1 MNHEL
6 NIELEIEKEE
16 EKKRLPL
23 PPAFPQCTSD
33 CCCLGFRSSSQYRC
47 FLWFSSWPHKGG
59 SAECKGV
66 LQCGGVAAQSALH
79 PRRGRLAMMTTI
91 IRRLWKRTRGGEN
104 GLWSFSDSFKTSL
117 EVMMGKKL
125 NTIHSIWKSIE
136 TGEMICAQNWFLFR
150 CQRFAVTSPIHGYW
164 RWGSKYQTSWPCQS

>member
-66 LQCGGVAAQSALH
+66 LQCGGAVAQSALH
-79 PRRGRLAMMTTI
+79 PRRGRLAMMTII
-91 IRRLWKRTRGGEN
+91 IRRLWWRTRGGGN
-104 GLWSFSDSFKTSL
+104 GLWSFL
-117 EVMMGKKL
+117 AVLKL
-125 NTIHSIWKSIE
+125 HLRLPWQRSWTLSI
-136 TGEMICAQNWFLFR
+136 LFEN
-150 CQRFAVTSPIHGYW
+150 QL
-164 RWGSKYQTSWPCQS
+164 RWGKWFVHKIGFYSGVRGLQWSPRSP